1 MNWKWIIAIIA
12 ALVLVWFLRILRR
25 VIFATWIAL
34 ISTHAQKQGELLSN
48 EINRLHAQGL
58 KHDEI
63 LAEVEKKFPLSRRQP
78 WYVRLWARFYGNV
91 ETPSKIT

>member
-1 MNWKWIIAIIA
+1 MNWIWIIAIIA

-48 EINRLHAQGL
+48 EINRLHAQGFTG
-58 KHDEI
+58 DEL
-63 LAEVEKKFPLSRRQP
+63 LAEMRRKFPIPRRRP
-78 WYVRLWARFYGNV
+78 WYVELWARFYG
-91 ETPSKIT
+91 T